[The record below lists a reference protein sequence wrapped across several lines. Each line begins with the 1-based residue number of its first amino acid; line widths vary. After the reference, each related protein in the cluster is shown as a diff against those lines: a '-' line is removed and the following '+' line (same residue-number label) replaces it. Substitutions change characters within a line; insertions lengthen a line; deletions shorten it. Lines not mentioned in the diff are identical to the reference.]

1 MEIRDSEMSLV
12 FFILYI
18 CKMKKLMKEKN
29 QVVPDEVL
37 SKFISQFKTEA
48 DVSKF
53 LKQLHAQV
61 LEKMLEGEMDAHLGY
76 EKNSVI
82 GNNTG
87 NSRNGSYPKKIQTEH
102 GESVIS
108 IPRDRNGQFEPIAVP
123 KHESRGLSIE
133 KLVISLYAKGMSVSD
148 IEEEMREIYEI
159 ELSTSAI
166 SIITNKVNQAAQEW
180 QNRPLDPVYLI
191 VWMDGIVF
199 KVRDNGKIIN
209 KTVYLCVGLKQNGLK
224 EVLGMWVGK
233 SESSSFW
240 MGVLTDLKARG
251 VQDILITC
259 TDNLNGF
266 TDTIRSIFPQSS
278 TQICV
283 VHQIRNSCKYVVY
296 KDKKEF
302 TADMKNIYNAP
313 NKEVAAT
320 ELDNLEKKWGGKY
333 PYAILSWRNN
343 WDDLTV
349 FFQFPLEIRKIIY
362 TTNLIENLNGKI
374 RKYTKSKLSFPSDD
388 AVKKTVYLS
397 LMEIEKKWTQPIH
410 NWGLIM
416 NQFMLILK
424 TESRYKNKLTAESCF
439 HLHKIL
445 DSVLKRK
452 SPALTNRAFSAS
464 LYFKVFTD
472 FIQQLLRTGSLQKL
486 PCEV

>member
-1 MEIRDSEMSLV
+1 MPRYWKRCLKVKWMPIWGMKRIPWPVITVAIHATAAIRSGSRL
-12 FFILYI
+12 
-18 CKMKKLMKEKN
+18 
-29 QVVPDEVL
+29 
-37 SKFISQFKTEA
+37 
-48 DVSKF
+48 
-53 LKQLHAQV
+53 
-61 LEKMLEGEMDAHLGY
+61 
-76 EKNSVI
+76 
-82 GNNTG
+82 NTG
-87 NSRNGSYPKKIQTEH
+87 KQSSP
-102 GESVIS
+102 

-266 TDTIRSIFPQSS
+266 TDTIRTIFPQSS
-278 TQICV
+278 P
-283 VHQIRNSCKYVVY
+283 
-296 KDKKEF
+296 KK
-302 TADMKNIYNAP
+302 
-313 NKEVAAT
+313 
-320 ELDNLEKKWGGKY
+320 
-333 PYAILSWRNN
+333 
-343 WDDLTV
+343 
-349 FFQFPLEIRKIIY
+349 
-362 TTNLIENLNGKI
+362 
-374 RKYTKSKLSFPSDD
+374 
-388 AVKKTVYLS
+388 
-397 LMEIEKKWTQPIH
+397 
-410 NWGLIM
+410 
-416 NQFMLILK
+416 
-424 TESRYKNKLTAESCF
+424 
-439 HLHKIL
+439 
-445 DSVLKRK
+445 SVW
-452 SPALTNRAFSAS
+452 
-464 LYFKVFTD
+464 Y
-472 FIQQLLRTGSLQKL
+472 I
-486 PCEV
+486 